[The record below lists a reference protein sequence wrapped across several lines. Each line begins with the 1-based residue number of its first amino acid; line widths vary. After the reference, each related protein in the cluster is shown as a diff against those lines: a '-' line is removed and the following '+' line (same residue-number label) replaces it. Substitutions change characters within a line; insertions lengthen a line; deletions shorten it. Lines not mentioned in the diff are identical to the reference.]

1 MRIPILAA
9 LLLSLALPVK
19 LAVAYSTSTV
29 NSQDAGQA
37 RSTILL
43 KKYMQQFGSLV
54 AGMEILR
61 SKEKTPDWEAIGLT
75 LGQME
80 KTLKEMQAAD
90 QAQQYKQFTDVL
102 EANLKEVKAYGQKK
116 DKKVFDS
123 FQNLTETCFKCHAQH
138 RPSDF
143 LIPKN
148 KQPRISSWLFV
159 N

>member
-1 MRIPILAA
+1 MRRLIIPV
-9 LLLSLALPVK
+9 LLMSLALPLK
-19 LAVAYSTSTV
+19 LGWAYSTSTV
-29 NSQDAGQA
+29 NGQDEAQF

-61 SKEKTPDWEAIGLT
+61 SKEKSPDWEAIGLT
-75 LGQME
+75 VGQLE

-90 QAQQYKQFTDVL
+90 KAKNYKQFTDLL
-102 EANLKEVKAYGQKK
+102 ENNLQEVKAYGQKK
-116 DKKVFDS
+116 DKRVFDS
-123 FQNLTETCFKCHAQH
+123 FEKLTETCFKCHAQH

-143 LIPKN
+143 LIPKE
-148 KQPRISSWLFV
+148 KQPRISWLFV

>member
-1 MRIPILAA
+1 M
-9 LLLSLALPVK
+9 SLAIPLK
-19 LAVAYSTSTV
+19 LGWAYSTSTV
-29 NSQDAGQA
+29 NGQDEAQV

-90 QAQQYKQFTDVL
+90 KAKNYKQFTDVL
-102 EANLKEVKAYGQKK
+102 EENLKEVKAYGLKK
-116 DKKVFDS
+116 DKRVFDS
-123 FQNLTETCFKCHAQH
+123 FEKLTETCFKCHAQH

-143 LIPKN
+143 LIPKD
-148 KQPRISSWLFV
+148 KQPRISWLFI

>member
-1 MRIPILAA
+1 MRRLIILA
-9 LLLSLALPVK
+9 LFMSLAIPLK
-19 LAVAYSTSTV
+19 LGWAYSTSTV
-29 NSQDAGQA
+29 NGQDEAQV

-90 QAQQYKQFTDVL
+90 KAKNYKQFTDVL
-102 EANLKEVKAYGQKK
+102 EENLKEVKAYGLKK
-116 DKKVFDS
+116 DKRVFDS
-123 FQNLTETCFKCHAQH
+123 FEKLTETCFKCHAQH

-143 LIPKN
+143 LIPKD
-148 KQPRISSWLFV
+148 KQPRISWLFI